1 MSNNISGTMWI
12 VGQTP
17 RRRSGTS
24 RSNGEGAV
32 WEDKANHRWVGT
44 ITLGW
49 EYVDDGKGGT
59 KRRQLRKSVSGP
71 TKRDVVRKLREF
83 HNNLDDG
90 VPMPDQQ
97 ITVGA
102 MLDQWLTDVLPGTVA
117 KPTEGQYR
125 DVVRLYIKP
134 RIGDKKLREL
144 TPTDVTRMLRDMEK
158 PTSSRPD
165 GYSQNARRLARSV
178 LRRAIRW
185 AEVEG
190 IVSRN
195 VAALANPVRVERP
208 DGRTMTPAQA
218 RVFLDHIR
226 GDRNEALFV
235 TALSLGLR
243 VSELLALS
251 WEDVNLD
258 PVGEGRPTLTVRRGL
273 KRIKGEGLVVDGVK
287 TKTSRRTIH
296 LPASTAECLREHR
309 RRQVLERAEYPG
321 EWPDRPLGVD
331 LVFRSAR
338 GTPLDPSNVWSYL
351 SEATKHAGAEYEDED
366 RTIIKPGTGLG
377 HWHPHELRHS
387 AASLLIAQGVPLKV
401 VSEMLGHS
409 SITVTADIYA
419 HVMAPARDEAAIAMD
434 RALGKPSS

>member
-1 MSNNISGTMWI
+1 
-12 VGQTP
+12 VGKTQK
-17 RRRSGTS
+17 RRRT
-24 RSNGEGAV
+24 RSNGEGGIR
-32 WEDKANHRWVGT
+32 EDKARGRWVGNVT
-44 ITLGW
+44 VGW
-49 EYVDDGKGGT
+49 EDVPDGKGGT
-59 KRRQLRKSVSGP
+59 RRRQIRKYVVGK
-71 TKRDVVRKLREF
+71 TKREVVERLR
-83 HNNLDDG
+83 NLQGMVDQG
-90 VPMPDQQ
+90 IPVPDQQ
-97 ITVGA
+97 ITVAA
-102 MLDQWLTDVLPGTVA
+102 MLDQWLTDALPGTVS

-134 RIGDKKLREL
+134 RIGDKKLRDL

-158 PTSSRPD
+158 PTTSRPN

-208 DGRTMTPAQA
+208 DGRTLTPAQA
-218 RVFLDHIR
+218 RTFLDHIK

-243 VSELLALS
+243 VSELLAVS

-258 PVGEGRPTLTVRRGL
+258 PPEGSRPTLTVRRGL
-273 KRIKGEGLVVDGVK
+273 KRIKGEGLVIDGVK

-296 LPASTAECLREHR
+296 LPATTAECLREHR
-309 RRQVLERAEYPG
+309 RGQQRERADFQG
-321 EWPDRPLGVD
+321 EWPERPLGVD

-338 GTPLDPSNVWSYL
+338 GTALDPSNVWSYL
-351 SEATKHAGAEYEDED
+351 SEATTHAGAEYEDD
-366 RTIIKPGTGLG
+366 GRTMIKPGTGLG

-401 VSEMLGHS
+401 VSELMGHS

-419 HVMAPARDEAAIAMD
+419 HVLAPAKDDAAAAME
-434 RALGKPSS
+434 RALDGEVLT

>member
-1 MSNNISGTMWI
+1 MAAGAGT
-12 VGQTP
+12 P
-17 RRRSGTS
+17 KRRSGTS

-49 EYVDDGKGGT
+49 EYVDNGKGGT
-59 KRRQLRKSVSGP
+59 KRRQIRKSVSGP
-71 TKRDVVRKLREF
+71 TKKDVVRKLREF
-83 HNNLDDG
+83 HNKVDAG
-90 VPMPDQQ
+90 VPVPDQQ

-102 MLDQWLTDVLPGTVA
+102 MLEQWLTDVLPGTVA
-117 KPTEGQYR
+117 KATEGQYR

-134 RIGDKKLREL
+134 RIGDKKLRDL

-158 PTSSRPD
+158 PTKSRPN

-218 RVFLDHIR
+218 RIFLDHIK

-251 WEDVNLD
+251 WDDVHLD
-258 PVGEGRPTLTVRRGL
+258 PPAGSLPTLTVRRGL
-273 KRIKGEGLVVDGVK
+273 KRIKGEGLVIDGVK

-296 LPASTAECLREHR
+296 LPSTTAMCFASTGSGR
-309 RRQVLERAEYPG
+309 YGNGPSS
-321 EWPDRPLGVD
+321 
-331 LVFRSAR
+331 LVTGPIARSAS
-338 GTPLDPSNVWSYL
+338 TSCS
-351 SEATKHAGAEYEDED
+351 
-366 RTIIKPGTGLG
+366 
-377 HWHPHELRHS
+377 
-387 AASLLIAQGVPLKV
+387 VP
-401 VSEMLGHS
+401 
-409 SITVTADIYA
+409 
-419 HVMAPARDEAAIAMD
+419 
-434 RALGKPSS
+434 

>member
-1 MSNNISGTMWI
+1 MT
-12 VGQTP
+12 VVATDAHTP

-32 WEDKANHRWVGT
+32 WEDKSNHRWVGT

-83 HNNLDDG
+83 HNNLDAG

-97 ITVGA
+97 LTVGA
-102 MLDQWLTDVLPGTVA
+102 MLDQWLEDVLPGTVA

-125 DVVRLYIKP
+125 DVVRLYVKP
-134 RIGDKKLREL
+134 RIGRKKLRDL

-158 PTSSRPD
+158 PTKDLPN

-178 LRRAIRW
+178 LRRALRW

-190 IVSRN
+190 TVSRN

-208 DGRTMTPAQA
+208 DGRTMTPEQA
-218 RVFLDHIR
+218 RIFLDHIK
-226 GDRNEALFV
+226 GDRNEAMFV
-235 TALSLGLR
+235 VALTLGLR
-243 VSELLALS
+243 VSELLAVGWDDL
-251 WEDVNLD
+251 NLD
-258 PVGEGRPTLTVRRGL
+258 PADGSRPTLTIRHGL
-273 KRIKGEGLVVDGVK
+273 KRIKGEGLVIDGVK

-296 LPASTAECLREHR
+296 LPMQTADCLREHR
-309 RRQVLERAEYPG
+309 RKQELERRRSGAG
-321 EWPDRPLGVD
+321 WPDRPLGVD
-331 LVFRSAR
+331 LVFRNAR
-338 GTPLDPSNVWSYL
+338 GGAYDPSNVWHYL
-351 SEATKHAGAEYEDED
+351 SEATRHAGARYEDGE
-366 RTIIKPGTGLG
+366 RTKIKPGTGLG

-409 SITVTADIYA
+409 SITVTADVYA
-419 HVMAPARDEAAIAMD
+419 HVLAPARDEAAAAME
-434 RALGKPSS
+434 RALAN